1 LQLLRFARRVVNDK
15 KTGGRMNLRKRTLFI
30 ALACC
35 LAVITVVVVKTMGQE
50 EAIAVDRTEQWEYL
64 AVAGP
69 STTNFSPTGNS
80 RMRKETNGSFGRE
93 AFVLEQH
100 LDKLGA
106 HGWELVAIAGPP
118 TDPAYYFKRRKQA
131 ETSR

>member
-1 LQLLRFARRVVNDK
+1 
-15 KTGGRMNLRKRTLFI
+15 MNIRKRVPLI
-30 ALACC
+30 VAALC
-35 LAVITVVVVKTMGQE
+35 LAVIPVVVVKTMGQQE
-50 EAIAVDRTEQWEYL
+50 SNSDNRTGVEQWEYL

-69 STTNFSPTGNS
+69 STANFSPTTTP
-80 RMRKETNGSFGRE
+80 RMRKEPNVPFGRE

-106 HGWELVAIAGPP
+106 NGWELVTVAGPP

-131 ETSR
+131 ESSR

>member
-1 LQLLRFARRVVNDK
+1 VR
-15 KTGGRMNLRKRTLFI
+15 
-30 ALACC
+30 
-35 LAVITVVVVKTMGQE
+35 TMGQQE
-50 EAIAVDRTEQWEYL
+50 TNTGDNSVAEQWEYL

-80 RMRKETNGSFGRE
+80 RMRKEPNVGFGRE

-106 HGWELVAIAGPP
+106 NGWELVAVAGPP
-118 TDPAYYFKRRKQA
+118 TDPAYYFKRRKQ
-131 ETSR
+131 TQDSR